1 METPTDD
8 SVEIAVGFLK
18 ECGQK
23 LTEVTPRG
31 VNAIFERLRNVLH
44 EGTID
49 TRVQYMVEVMFAV
62 RKDGF
67 KDHPS
72 VLEDLDLVEEEDQ
85 FTHLLTLEDAGDPE
99 NMLSMCNVVSVN
111 LVCWHKAD
119 IVIISLVSHHY
130 TILLVVMC
138 AYLCRHAYITQEFN
152 ILFQEIILVLV
163 FVMHLLYIT
172 ALRKCL
178 LIHDVFTPKI
188 KYEVLEC
195 FQTENILATSINGL
209 LAVLVMGRAW
219 QQRCEGR
226 DGAGSL
232 SFLLEGESK
241 TVCCSSYYPC
251 D

>member
-1 METPTDD
+1 M
-8 SVEIAVGFLK
+8 
-18 ECGQK
+18 
-23 LTEVTPRG
+23 
-31 VNAIFERLRNVLH
+31 
-44 EGTID
+44 
-49 TRVQYMVEVMFAV
+49 
-62 RKDGF
+62 
-67 KDHPS
+67 
-72 VLEDLDLVEEEDQ
+72 VEEEDQ

-99 NMLSMCNVVSVN
+99 NMLSMCNIVSVN

-119 IVIISLVSHHY
+119 IVIISLVSHRH
-130 TILLVVMC
+130 TIPLVVMC
-138 AYLCRHAYITQEFN
+138 AYLCRHAYITREFN

-195 FQTENILATSINGL
+195 FQIENILATSINGL

-219 QQRCEGR
+219 QQRCKGR

-241 TVCCSSYYPC
+241 TVSCCSYYPC